1 MRPKE
6 KEEKEEE
13 KGRGAADLA
22 VVNGGACGSRLLGC
36 DPRRCYCSCFLLPC
50 AEAPASGFPP
60 PSSASFFFSILCSS
74 LFFFF
79 LSFLSSSVLIVPLK
93 SQNNSPTVFFSVN
106 LPCFSF
112 SFFFFRSFQTP
123 LLFSALFSP
132 IFIGKYMGKEAY
144 YPCLVMVQG

>member
-1 MRPKE
+1 MDWARPGQSFWVGPGPVNSWDVVHCSHATWKVEVMRPKE

-79 LSFLSSSVLIVPLK
+79 LSFLSSSVLIVLLK
-93 SQNNSPTVFFSVN
+93 SQNNSPSVFF
-106 LPCFSF
+106 L
-112 SFFFFRSFQTP
+112 
-123 LLFSALFSP
+123 
-132 IFIGKYMGKEAY
+132 
-144 YPCLVMVQG
+144 